1 MGIILS
7 QDMYLNILSRA
18 LVKFDATIYLD
29 SVSEL
34 LVDVYRMYVVFD
46 VCYKFMLYLLIV

>member
-18 LVKFDATIYLD
+18 LVNFDATF
-29 SVSEL
+29 SVGEL
-34 LVDVYRMYVVFD
+34 LVDVNVVFD